1 MRSNNPA
8 SPSKSILEQDN
19 SYFGQLD
26 NLEPG
31 NLGEALF
38 STTANVPLSSDSL
51 DTS

>member
-1 MRSNNPA
+1 MRFNNPV

-19 SYFGQLD
+19 SHFGLLD
-26 NLEPG
+26 NLESS
-31 NLGEALF
+31 NLGEPLF

>member
-8 SPSKSILEQDN
+8 PSKSILEQDN

-26 NLEPG
+26 NLEPS
-31 NLGEALF
+31 NLVEPLF